1 MNLRVFFTPLALVAL
16 YACDTS
22 RPSEPGDVGPTFE
35 VANVPVSAA
44 RISFSTVV
52 AGSFGPF
59 AGTFTPGEVAIVSY
73 ELDPSVPDRNP
84 APNAGFYFNATL
96 ALTFEF
102 PDRGLTIDFAQGNVQ
117 TFDNTA
123 NPDDQV
129 FIFGSVNQNNSML
142 GGETV
147 TNTEL
152 DFIGTTSMLSSDA
165 LPSSILSHVS
175 QISVH
180 FLTSSGFTQLLL
192 KPNQAPPLAIV
203 PPPAITVASDVGR
216 CDAQVNLGTP
226 TTAGGTPPIALAA
239 TPAGPYSVGNTTVTW
254 TATDAS
260 GTTASAT
267 QFVTVR
273 DQELPSV
280 VTPPNVSTVTDPGKP
295 TASVS
300 PGVATATDNCPGVT
314 VTGARNDGQALNAPY
329 PVGQTII
336 TWTAT
341 DASANKA
348 NASQSVTVA
357 DKEPPTLGVPAD
369 FAVNATSPAGAVV
382 TYKVIASDNV
392 AVASLTCSPE
402 SGTTFPVGTSSVTCV
417 ASDPSGNRASATFH
431 VTVLS
436 VQAQIS
442 NLETSVTSLAL
453 STGTTTSLL
462 AKLNGALAAAN
473 AGDVATACASLQ
485 DFINETRA
493 QAGKKIS
500 ISDANT
506 LSAAAQRMRAVLGC

>member
-1 MNLRVFFTPLALVAL
+1 
-16 YACDTS
+16 
-22 RPSEPGDVGPTFE
+22 
-35 VANVPVSAA
+35 
-44 RISFSTVV
+44 
-52 AGSFGPF
+52 
-59 AGTFTPGEVAIVSY
+59 
-73 ELDPSVPDRNP
+73 
-84 APNAGFYFNATL
+84 
-96 ALTFEF
+96 
-102 PDRGLTIDFAQGNVQ
+102 
-117 TFDNTA
+117 
-123 NPDDQV
+123 
-129 FIFGSVNQNNSML
+129 
-142 GGETV
+142 
-147 TNTEL
+147 
-152 DFIGTTSMLSSDA
+152 
-165 LPSSILSHVS
+165 
-175 QISVH
+175 
-180 FLTSSGFTQLLL
+180 
-192 KPNQAPPLAIV
+192 
-203 PPPAITVASDVGR
+203 
-216 CDAQVNLGTP
+216 
-226 TTAGGTPPIALAA
+226 
-239 TPAGPYSVGNTTVTW
+239 
-254 TATDAS
+254 
-260 GTTASAT
+260 
-267 QFVTVR
+267 
-273 DQELPSV
+273 
-280 VTPPNVSTVTDPGKP
+280 
-295 TASVS
+295 
-300 PGVATATDNCPGVT
+300 
-314 VTGARNDGQALNAPY
+314 
-329 PVGQTII
+329 
-336 TWTAT
+336 
-341 DASANKA
+341 
-348 NASQSVTVA
+348 VTVA